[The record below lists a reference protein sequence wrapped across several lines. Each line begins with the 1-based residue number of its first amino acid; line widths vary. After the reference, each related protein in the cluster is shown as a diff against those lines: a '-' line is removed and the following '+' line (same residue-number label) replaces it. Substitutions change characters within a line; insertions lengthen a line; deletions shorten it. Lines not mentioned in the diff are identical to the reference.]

1 MERFSVALCTYIKDN
16 PIWLK
21 DAIESLLNQTCLP
34 SEIVIVADGE
44 LSAEL
49 EDVISIYENSSLFK
63 IIRLPENQ
71 GHGKA
76 RNIAIQSC
84 SNELVALMDADDI
97 SLPDRFEKQV
107 LEFSQNENLD
117 LVGGQIGE
125 FIGDIDNIV
134 GYRIV
139 PSNDVEIKDYLRTRC
154 PFNQVTVMFKK
165 SSVERAGGYM
175 DWFCNEDYYLWI
187 RMFIAGMHFANIN
200 SELVRVR
207 VGDEMYGRRGGW
219 RYFKS
224 EASLQVYMHK
234 NGVTSFKTYIVN
246 VLKRFVAQVLLTD
259 SMRKFAYG
267 KLLRG
272 KTL

>member
-1 MERFSVALCTYIKDN
+1 MENFSVALCTYIKDDSR
-16 PIWLK
+16 WFK
-21 DAIESLLNQTCLP
+21 QAIESIVNQTVVP

-44 LSAEL
+44 LTDELNGVIAE
-49 EDVISIYENSSLFK
+49 YEENRIFK
-63 IIRLPENQ
+63 IIRLSENQ

-97 SLPDRFEKQV
+97 SLPDRFENQLAV
-107 LEFSQNENLD
+107 FRRDNEID
-117 LVGGQIGE
+117 IIGGQIGE
-125 FIGDIDNIV
+125 FIGNTDNIV

-139 PSNDVEIKDYLRTRC
+139 PTEDKEIKEYLKTRC

-165 SSVERAGGYM
+165 SSVEKAGGYL

-187 RMFIAGMHFANIN
+187 RMFLAGMKFANVD

-207 VGDEMYGRRGGW
+207 VSNEMYGRRGGLK
-219 RYFKS
+219 YFKS
-224 EASLQVYMHK
+224 EAKLQKYMYK
-234 NGVTSFKTYIVN
+234 NRIISITTFIIN

-259 SMRKFAYG
+259 SMRKFIYG

-272 KTL
+272 KSI